1 MPGFKSHSIFAKII
15 LKGMPKSTLKDK
27 IMLHETCFQMGNQG
41 PDFLFYYL
49 PAHII
54 GRNNPGDILHTTK
67 VSEMFETMLKYRT
80 LYRNDDLNIIDSYIA
95 GFFGHYILDSKMHP
109 YIYYRTN
116 HLQHIGEITYDFGI
130 HSFLETDIDQTLIS
144 HFLHISPLEYK
155 PWKKIVMTLHERHI
169 ISSLMYH
176 SIKTLYPKLYI
187 NKHSISRAMFM
198 MALEQRLMYD
208 RNARKKAFLRRIDQ
222 LSVHHAFIS
231 PLVPFI
237 GKNYY
242 RDPLNLEKKTWSN
255 PWLNSKKSNK
265 SVLEIIEDSAA
276 KYNTILEA
284 YNSLI
289 IENYDSYGKLLG
301 ELENKSYL
309 TGLEL

>member
-1 MPGFKSHSIFAKII
+1 
-15 LKGMPKSTLKDK
+15 
-27 IMLHETCFQMGNQG
+27 
-41 PDFLFYYL
+41 
-49 PAHII
+49 
-54 GRNNPGDILHTTK
+54 
-67 VSEMFETMLKYRT
+67 
-80 LYRNDDLNIIDSYIA
+80 
-95 GFFGHYILDSKMHP
+95 
-109 YIYYRTN
+109 
-116 HLQHIGEITYDFGI
+116 
-130 HSFLETDIDQTLIS
+130 
-144 HFLHISPLEYK
+144 
-155 PWKKIVMTLHERHI
+155 
-169 ISSLMYH
+169 
-176 SIKTLYPKLYI
+176 
-187 NKHSISRAMFM
+187 
-198 MALEQRLMYD
+198 MYD

-289 IENYDSYGKLLG
+289 IGKYDSYGKLLD